1 MPKLLQSSEVGS
13 NCKILSYRRRSF
25 NILQQSLNILE
36 RDLAGTPAIF
46 NCFQAASPFDQRTIC
61 VFFKTIH
68 VRQSKQY
75 PARANDTADNRCR
88 FPTAEVNM
96 FARFIG

>member
-1 MPKLLQSSEVGS
+1 MPGLLQSPKVGS

-46 NCFQAASPFDQRTIC
+46 NCLQAAGLFGQRIIC
-61 VFFKTIH
+61 DFLKLF
-68 VRQSKQY
+68 
-75 PARANDTADNRCR
+75 
-88 FPTAEVNM
+88 M
-96 FARFIG
+96 

>member
-1 MPKLLQSSEVGS
+1 MPGLLQSPEEGS

-46 NCFQAASPFDQRTIC
+46 NSPDSRNP
-61 VFFKTIH
+61 
-68 VRQSKQY
+68 Y
-75 PARANDTADNRCR
+75 
-88 FPTAEVNM
+88 
-96 FARFIG
+96 G